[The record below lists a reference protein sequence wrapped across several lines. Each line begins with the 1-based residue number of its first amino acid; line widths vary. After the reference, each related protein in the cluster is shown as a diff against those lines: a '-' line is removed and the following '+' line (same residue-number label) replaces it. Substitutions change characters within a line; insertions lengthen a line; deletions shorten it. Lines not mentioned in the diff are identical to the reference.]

1 MNKCIVKRQGGG
13 VMRISDYWLLEV
25 VQQCQWILKETD
37 SNHTQN
43 IRSKKI
49 LERVRKKYEVSDEF
63 RKKVATQNK
72 KNQLIIAEENLIL
85 NATGNNKFFVLYYHK
100 NPKSREGKLL
110 IDLTSGN

>member
-1 MNKCIVKRQGGG
+1 MNRCIKRKSGG

-49 LERVRKKYEVSDEF
+49 LERVRKYLNQVGRGNDF
-63 RKKVATQNK
+63 RNK
-72 KNQLIIAEENLIL
+72 LQEETNR
-85 NATGNNKFFVLYYHK
+85 GVL
-100 NPKSREGKLL
+100 PV
-110 IDLTSGN
+110 

>member
-1 MNKCIVKRQGGG
+1 MNKCIKRTSGG

-49 LERVRKKYEVSDEF
+49 LERVRKYLNQVGRGDDFRNRLHEVTKY
-63 RKKVATQNK
+63 RKEQEQKFKVEK
-72 KNQLIIAEENLIL
+72 RI
-85 NATGNNKFFVLYYHK
+85 
-100 NPKSREGKLL
+100 
-110 IDLTSGN
+110 

>member
-1 MNKCIVKRQGGG
+1 MNKCIKRKSGG

-49 LERVRKKYEVSDEF
+49 LERVRKYLNQVGRGTDF
-63 RKKVATQNK
+63 RNK
-72 KNQLIIAEENLIL
+72 LEEEN
-85 NATGNNKFFVLYYHK
+85 NRGVL
-100 NPKSREGKLL
+100 PV
-110 IDLTSGN
+110 

>member
-1 MNKCIVKRQGGG
+1 MNKCIKRMSGG

-49 LERVRKKYEVSDEF
+49 LERVRKYLNQVGRGNDF
-63 RKKVATQNK
+63 RSKLQ
-72 KNQLIIAEENLIL
+72 EEN
-85 NATGNNKFFVLYYHK
+85 NRGVL
-100 NPKSREGKLL
+100 PV
-110 IDLTSGN
+110 

>member
-1 MNKCIVKRQGGG
+1 MNRCIKKQGGG

-49 LERVRKKYEVSDEF
+49 LERVRKYLNQVGRGTDF
-63 RKKVATQNK
+63 RNK
-72 KNQLIIAEENLIL
+72 LEEEN
-85 NATGNNKFFVLYYHK
+85 NRGVL
-100 NPKSREGKLL
+100 PL
-110 IDLTSGN
+110 

>member
-49 LERVRKKYEVSDEF
+49 LERVRKYLNQVGRINNFKSKLQEESQDIIVF
-63 RKKVATQNK
+63 KKFGW
-72 KNQLIIAEENLIL
+72 L
-85 NATGNNKFFVLYYHK
+85 VLY
-100 NPKSREGKLL
+100 NGS
-110 IDLTSGN
+110 DS